1 MAESHKLWRSHYANC
16 ICTCYRNISRT
27 AVRIYYTDF
36 PEMMLNGVQM
46 DEQFFF
52 SSYISTLMFI
62 RKNITSILCRVCS
75 IQDYVLKRVKNK
87 GKNNK

>member
-1 MAESHKLWRSHYANC
+1 
-16 ICTCYRNISRT
+16 
-27 AVRIYYTDF
+27 
-36 PEMMLNGVQM
+36 M

-52 SSYISTLMFI
+52 SSYISTLMFL
-62 RKNITSILCRVCS
+62 RKNITSTLCRVCS

>member
-1 MAESHKLWRSHYANC
+1 MPIASVHATATFPPQQYAY
-16 ICTCYRNISRT
+16 T
-27 AVRIYYTDF
+27 TDF

-52 SSYISTLMFI
+52 SSYISILMFI